1 MSDKFIEDTVR
12 KIASTEVP
20 ASYATIRDV
29 LEHLNRLGLL
39 NRPDVMVEDLEP
51 GTHFRADFTYTDGT
65 EFVTLRGG
73 CVLDLS
79 CGNPNW
85 AASNEDFSNVVVLN

>member
-1 MSDKFIEDTVR
+1 MSDKFFEDTVR
-12 KIASTEVP
+12 KIASMGVP
-20 ASYATIRDV
+20 ASCAAIRDV
-29 LEHLNRLGLL
+29 LEHLDMLGLL
-39 NRPDVMVEDLEP
+39 NRPAVMVEDLEP

-65 EFVTLRGG
+65 EFVTLQGG